1 MRSSSE
7 IITVSK
13 RATKAAGYS
22 WGIAEEVGKN
32 IDLLEL
38 IGIAGIENLKSYLS
52 DIKTKTPIGPNGI
65 KSQNKINNES
75 LCPILTGVSLIDDFK
90 NIEILKEI
98 NFYNVSFPLLMIPFI
113 SRLSFLI
120 GKRVSIEIDEYNFK
134 FNLDKYM
141 FSDSDI
147 NSLILENAKNVR
159 IIIFENEDSFSQEV
173 WDELYKLSTDTFVE
187 ENEKLKS
194 TAAGAGLE
202 AVSYTHLTLPTKRIV

>member
-22 WGIAEEVGKN
+22 WGVAEEVGKN
-32 IDLLEL
+32 IDVLEL
-38 IGIAGIENLKSYLS
+38 IGIAGIANLKSYLS

-98 NFYNVSFPLLMIPFI
+98 NFYNVNFPLLMIPFI

-141 FSDSDI
+141 FSNSDI
-147 NSLILENAKNVR
+147 NSLVLEHAKNVR

-173 WDELYKLSTDTFVE
+173 WDELYALSTETFVE

-202 AVSYTHLTLPTKRIV
+202 DND

>member
-22 WGIAEEVGKN
+22 WGVAEEVGKN
-32 IDLLEL
+32 IDVLEL

-52 DIKTKTPIGPNGI
+52 VIKTKTPIGPNGI
-65 KSQNKINNES
+65 KSQNKIDNES
-75 LCPILTGVSLIDDFK
+75 LCPILTGVCLIDDFK

-120 GKRVSIEIDEYNFK
+120 GKRVSIEIDEYKFK

-141 FSDSDI
+141 FSNSDI
-147 NSLILENAKNVR
+147 NSLILENTKNVK
-159 IIIFENEDSFSQEV
+159 IEVFENEDSFSQEV
-173 WDELYKLSTDTFVE
+173 WDELYELSTDTFVE

-202 AVSYTHLTLPTKRIV
+202 DND

>member
-22 WGIAEEVGKN
+22 WGVAEEVGKN
-32 IDLLEL
+32 IDVLEL
-38 IGIAGIENLKSYLS
+38 IGIAGIQNLKSYLS
-52 DIKTKTPIGPNGI
+52 DIKTKTPIGPNVI
-65 KSQNKINNES
+65 ESQNKIDNES
-75 LCPILTGVSLIDDFK
+75 LCPILTGICLIDDFK

-98 NFYNVSFPLLMIPFI
+98 IFYNVSFPLLMIPFI

-141 FSDSDI
+141 FSNSDI

-159 IIIFENEDSFSQEV
+159 ITVFENEDSFPQEV

-202 AVSYTHLTLPTKRIV
+202 DND

>member
-22 WGIAEEVGKN
+22 WGVAEEVGKN
-32 IDLLEL
+32 IDVLEL

-52 DIKTKTPIGPNGI
+52 VIKTKTPIGPNGI
-65 KSQNKINNES
+65 KSQNKIDNES

-98 NFYNVSFPLLMIPFI
+98 NFYNVNFPLLMIPFI

-120 GKRVSIEIDEYNFK
+120 GKRVSIEIDDYKFK

-141 FSDSDI
+141 FSNSEI

-159 IIIFENEDSFSQEV
+159 ITVSENEDSFSQEV

-202 AVSYTHLTLPTKRIV
+202 DND

>member
-22 WGIAEEVGKN
+22 WGVAEEVGKN
-32 IDLLEL
+32 IDVLEL

-98 NFYNVSFPLLMIPFI
+98 NFYNVNFPLLMIPFI

-120 GKRVSIEIDEYNFK
+120 GKRVSIEIDEYKFK

-141 FSDSDI
+141 FSNSDI
-147 NSLILENAKNVR
+147 NSLILENAKNVK
-159 IIIFENEDSFSQEV
+159 IEVFENEDSFSQEV
-173 WDELYKLSTDTFVE
+173 WDELYALSTDTFVE

-202 AVSYTHLTLPTKRIV
+202 DND

>member
-22 WGIAEEVGKN
+22 WGVAEEVGKN
-32 IDLLEL
+32 IDVLEL

-65 KSQNKINNES
+65 KSQNKIDNES

-98 NFYNVSFPLLMIPFI
+98 NFYNVNFPLLMIPFI

-141 FSDSDI
+141 FSNSDI
-147 NSLILENAKNVR
+147 NSLILENTKNVK
-159 IIIFENEDSFSQEV
+159 IEVIENEDSFSQEV

-202 AVSYTHLTLPTKRIV
+202 DND

>member
-13 RATKAAGYS
+13 RATKAAGFS

-32 IDLLEL
+32 IDVLEL

-52 DIKTKTPIGPNGI
+52 DIKTKTPIGPNLI
-65 KSQNKINNES
+65 ESQNKIDNKS
-75 LCPILTGVSLIDDFK
+75 LCPILTGVCLIDDLK

-98 NFYNVSFPLLMIPFI
+98 NFYNVNFPLLMIPFI

-120 GKRVSIEIDEYNFK
+120 GKRVSIEIDEYKFK

-141 FSDSDI
+141 FSNNDI
-147 NSLILENAKNVR
+147 NSLILENAKNIR
-159 IIIFENEDSFSQEV
+159 IIVFENEDSFSQEV
-173 WDELYKLSTDTFVE
+173 WDELYELSTDTFVE

-202 AVSYTHLTLPTKRIV
+202 DND

>member
-22 WGIAEEVGKN
+22 WGVAEEVGKN
-32 IDLLEL
+32 IDVLEL

-120 GKRVSIEIDEYNFK
+120 GKRVSIEIDEYKFK

-141 FSDSDI
+141 FSNSDI
-147 NSLILENAKNVR
+147 NSLILENTKNVK
-159 IIIFENEDSFSQEV
+159 IEVIENEDSFSQEV

-202 AVSYTHLTLPTKRIV
+202 DND

>member
-13 RATKAAGYS
+13 RATKAAGFS

-32 IDLLEL
+32 IDVLEL

-98 NFYNVSFPLLMIPFI
+98 NFYNVNFPLLMIPFI

-141 FSDSDI
+141 FSNNDI
-147 NSLILENAKNVR
+147 NSLILENAKNIR
-159 IIIFENEDSFSQEV
+159 IIVFENEDSFSQEV
-173 WDELYKLSTDTFVE
+173 WDELYELSTDTFVE

-202 AVSYTHLTLPTKRIV
+202 DND

>member
-22 WGIAEEVGKN
+22 WGVAEEVGKN
-32 IDLLEL
+32 IDVLEL

-52 DIKTKTPIGPNGI
+52 GI
-65 KSQNKINNES
+65 KSQNKIDNES

-98 NFYNVSFPLLMIPFI
+98 NFYNVNFPLLMIPFI

-120 GKRVSIEIDEYNFK
+120 GKRVSIEIDDYKFK

-141 FSDSDI
+141 FSNSDI
-147 NSLILENAKNVR
+147 NSLILENTKNVK
-159 IIIFENEDSFSQEV
+159 IEVIENEDSFSQEV

-202 AVSYTHLTLPTKRIV
+202 DND

>member
-32 IDLLEL
+32 IDVLEL

-120 GKRVSIEIDEYNFK
+120 GKRVSIEIDEYKFK

-141 FSDSDI
+141 FSNSDI
-147 NSLILENAKNVR
+147 NSLILEHAKNVR
-159 IIIFENEDSFSQEV
+159 ITVFENEDSFSQEI

-202 AVSYTHLTLPTKRIV
+202 DND

>member
-32 IDLLEL
+32 IDVLEL

-52 DIKTKTPIGPNGI
+52 DIKTKTPIGPNVI
-65 KSQNKINNES
+65 ESQNKINNES

-120 GKRVSIEIDEYNFK
+120 GKRVSIEIDDYKFK

-141 FSDSDI
+141 FSNSDI
-147 NSLILENAKNVR
+147 NSLILEHAKNVR
-159 IIIFENEDSFSQEV
+159 ITVFENEDSFSQEV
-173 WDELYKLSTDTFVE
+173 WDELYELSTDTFVE

-202 AVSYTHLTLPTKRIV
+202 DND

>member
-22 WGIAEEVGKN
+22 WGVAEEVGKN
-32 IDLLEL
+32 IDVLEL

-52 DIKTKTPIGPNGI
+52 DIKTKTPIGPNVI
-65 KSQNKINNES
+65 ESQNKIDNES
-75 LCPILTGVSLIDDFK
+75 LCPILTGVCLIDDFK

-120 GKRVSIEIDEYNFK
+120 GKRVSIEIDEYKFK

-141 FSDSDI
+141 FSNSDI

-159 IIIFENEDSFSQEV
+159 ITVFENEDSFSQEV

-202 AVSYTHLTLPTKRIV
+202 DND

>member
-22 WGIAEEVGKN
+22 WGVAEEVGKN
-32 IDLLEL
+32 IDVLEL
-38 IGIAGIENLKSYLS
+38 IGIAGIQNLKSYLS
-52 DIKTKTPIGPNGI
+52 DIKTKTPIGPNVI
-65 KSQNKINNES
+65 ESQNKIDNES
-75 LCPILTGVSLIDDFK
+75 LCPILTGICLIDDFK

-98 NFYNVSFPLLMIPFI
+98 IFYNVSFPLLMIPFI

-141 FSDSDI
+141 FSNSDI
-147 NSLILENAKNVR
+147 NSLILENAKNVK
-159 IIIFENEDSFSQEV
+159 IEVIENEDSFSQEV

-202 AVSYTHLTLPTKRIV
+202 DND

>member
-32 IDLLEL
+32 IDVLEL
-38 IGIAGIENLKSYLS
+38 IGIAGIENLKSYLN
-52 DIKTKTPIGPNGI
+52 DIKTKTPIGPNI
-65 KSQNKINNES
+65 IEAQNKIDNKS
-75 LCPILTGVSLIDDFK
+75 LCPILTGVCLIDDFK

-120 GKRVSIEIDEYNFK
+120 GKRVSIEIDDYNFK

-141 FSDSDI
+141 FSNSEI
-147 NSLILENAKNVR
+147 NSLILENAKNVK
-159 IIIFENEDSFSQEV
+159 IIVFENEDSFSQEV
-173 WDELYKLSTDTFVE
+173 WDELYELSTDTFVE
-187 ENEKLKS
+187 ENEKLKN

-202 AVSYTHLTLPTKRIV
+202 DND

>member
-22 WGIAEEVGKN
+22 WGVAEEVGKN
-32 IDLLEL
+32 IDVLEL

-141 FSDSDI
+141 FSNSDI

-159 IIIFENEDSFSQEV
+159 IIVFENEDSFSQEV
-173 WDELYKLSTDTFVE
+173 WDELYALSTDTFVE

-202 AVSYTHLTLPTKRIV
+202 DND

>member
-22 WGIAEEVGKN
+22 WGVAEEVGKN
-32 IDLLEL
+32 IDVLEL
-38 IGIAGIENLKSYLS
+38 IGIAGIDNLKSYLS
-52 DIKTKTPIGPNGI
+52 DIKNKTPIAPNVI
-65 KSQNKINNES
+65 ESQNKIDNKS
-75 LCPILTGVSLIDDFK
+75 LCPILTGVCLIDDFK

-141 FSDSDI
+141 FSNSDI

-202 AVSYTHLTLPTKRIV
+202 DND

>member
-22 WGIAEEVGKN
+22 WGVAEEVGKN
-32 IDLLEL
+32 IDVLEL

-52 DIKTKTPIGPNGI
+52 DIKTKTPIGPNVI
-65 KSQNKINNES
+65 ESQNKIDNES

-120 GKRVSIEIDEYNFK
+120 GKRVSIEIDEYYFK

-141 FSDSDI
+141 FSNNDI
-147 NSLILENAKNVR
+147 NSLILENAKNIR
-159 IIIFENEDSFSQEV
+159 IIVFENEDSFSQEV
-173 WDELYKLSTDTFVE
+173 WDELYELSTDTFVE

-202 AVSYTHLTLPTKRIV
+202 DND

>member
-32 IDLLEL
+32 IDVLEL

-52 DIKTKTPIGPNGI
+52 DIKNKTPIAPNVI
-65 KSQNKINNES
+65 ESQNKIDNES
-75 LCPILTGVSLIDDFK
+75 LCPILTGICLIDDFK

-98 NFYNVSFPLLMIPFI
+98 IFYNVSFPLLMIPFI

-120 GKRVSIEIDEYNFK
+120 GKRVSIEIDEYYFK

-141 FSDSDI
+141 FSKSDI
-147 NSLILENAKNVR
+147 NSLILENAENVR
-159 IIIFENEDSFSQEV
+159 ITVFENEDSFSQEI
-173 WDELYKLSTDTFVE
+173 WDELYALSTDTFVE

-202 AVSYTHLTLPTKRIV
+202 DND

>member
-22 WGIAEEVGKN
+22 WGVAEEVGKN
-32 IDLLEL
+32 IDVLEL
-38 IGIAGIENLKSYLS
+38 IGIAGIQNLKSYLS
-52 DIKTKTPIGPNGI
+52 DIKTKTPIGPNVI
-65 KSQNKINNES
+65 KSQNKIDNES
-75 LCPILTGVSLIDDFK
+75 LCPILTGVCLIDDFK

-120 GKRVSIEIDEYNFK
+120 GKRVSIAIDEYKFK

-141 FSDSDI
+141 FSNSDI
-147 NSLILENAKNVR
+147 NSLILEHAKNVR
-159 IIIFENEDSFSQEV
+159 ITVFENEDSFSQEV
-173 WDELYKLSTDTFVE
+173 WDELYELSTDTFVE

-202 AVSYTHLTLPTKRIV
+202 DND

>member
-22 WGIAEEVGKN
+22 WGVAEEVGKN
-32 IDLLEL
+32 IDVLEL

-141 FSDSDI
+141 FSNSDI

-159 IIIFENEDSFSQEV
+159 ITIFENEDSFSQEV
-173 WDELYKLSTDTFVE
+173 WDELYKLSTETFVE

-202 AVSYTHLTLPTKRIV
+202 DND

>member
-22 WGIAEEVGKN
+22 WGVAEEVGKN
-32 IDLLEL
+32 IDVLEL

-52 DIKTKTPIGPNGI
+52 DIKTKTPIGPNVI
-65 KSQNKINNES
+65 ESQNKIDNES
-75 LCPILTGVSLIDDFK
+75 LCPILTGICLIDDFK

-98 NFYNVSFPLLMIPFI
+98 IFYNVSFPLLMIPFI

-120 GKRVSIEIDEYNFK
+120 GKRVSIEIDEYKFK

-141 FSDSDI
+141 FSNSDI

-159 IIIFENEDSFSQEV
+159 IIVFENEDSFSQEV

-202 AVSYTHLTLPTKRIV
+202 DND

>member
-22 WGIAEEVGKN
+22 WGVAEEVGKN
-32 IDLLEL
+32 IDVLEL
-38 IGIAGIENLKSYLS
+38 IGIAGIQNLKSYLS
-52 DIKTKTPIGPNGI
+52 DIKTKTPIGPNVI
-65 KSQNKINNES
+65 ESQNKIDNES
-75 LCPILTGVSLIDDFK
+75 LCPILTGICLIDDFK

-98 NFYNVSFPLLMIPFI
+98 IFYNVSFPLLMIPFI

-120 GKRVSIEIDEYNFK
+120 GKRVSIEIDEYKFK

-141 FSDSDI
+141 FSNSDI

-159 IIIFENEDSFSQEV
+159 ITIFENEDSFSQEV
-173 WDELYKLSTDTFVE
+173 WDELYELSTDTFVE

-202 AVSYTHLTLPTKRIV
+202 DND

>member
-22 WGIAEEVGKN
+22 WGVAEEVGKN
-32 IDLLEL
+32 IDVLEL
-38 IGIAGIENLKSYLS
+38 IGIAGIQNLKSYLS
-52 DIKTKTPIGPNGI
+52 DIKTKTPIGPNVI
-65 KSQNKINNES
+65 ESQNKIDNES
-75 LCPILTGVSLIDDFK
+75 LCPILTGVCLIDDFK

-141 FSDSDI
+141 FSNSDI

-159 IIIFENEDSFSQEV
+159 ITVFENEDSFSQEV
-173 WDELYKLSTDTFVE
+173 WDELYALSTDTFVE

-202 AVSYTHLTLPTKRIV
+202 DND

>member
-13 RATKAAGYS
+13 RATKAAGFS

-32 IDLLEL
+32 IDVLEL

-52 DIKTKTPIGPNGI
+52 DIKTKTPIGPNVI
-65 KSQNKINNES
+65 ESQNKIDNEN
-75 LCPILTGVSLIDDFK
+75 LCPILTGVRLIDDFK

-141 FSDSDI
+141 FSNNDI
-147 NSLILENAKNVR
+147 NSLILENAKNIR
-159 IIIFENEDSFSQEV
+159 IIVFENEDSFSQEV
-173 WDELYKLSTDTFVE
+173 WDELYELSTDTFVE

-202 AVSYTHLTLPTKRIV
+202 DND

>member
-22 WGIAEEVGKN
+22 WGVAEEVGKN
-32 IDLLEL
+32 IDVLEL

-52 DIKTKTPIGPNGI
+52 VIKTKTPIGPNGI
-65 KSQNKINNES
+65 KSQNKIDNES

-98 NFYNVSFPLLMIPFI
+98 NFYNVNFPLLMIPFI

-120 GKRVSIEIDEYNFK
+120 GKRVSIEIDDYKFK

-141 FSDSDI
+141 FSNSDI
-147 NSLILENAKNVR
+147 NSLILENTKNVK
-159 IIIFENEDSFSQEV
+159 IEVIENEDSFSQEV

-202 AVSYTHLTLPTKRIV
+202 DND

>member
-22 WGIAEEVGKN
+22 WGVAEEVGKN
-32 IDLLEL
+32 IDVLEL
-38 IGIAGIENLKSYLS
+38 IGIAGIQNLKSYLS
-52 DIKTKTPIGPNGI
+52 DIKTKTPIGPDVI
-65 KSQNKINNES
+65 ESQNKIDNES
-75 LCPILTGVSLIDDFK
+75 LCPILTGICLIDDFK

-98 NFYNVSFPLLMIPFI
+98 IFYNVSFPLLMIPFI

-120 GKRVSIEIDEYNFK
+120 GKRVSIEIDEYYFK

-173 WDELYKLSTDTFVE
+173 WDELYALSTDTFVE

-202 AVSYTHLTLPTKRIV
+202 DND

>member
-32 IDLLEL
+32 IDVLEL

-52 DIKTKTPIGPNGI
+52 DIKTKTPICPNVI
-65 KSQNKINNES
+65 KTQNKIDNES

-141 FSDSDI
+141 FSNSDI

-159 IIIFENEDSFSQEV
+159 ITVFENEDSFSQEV

-202 AVSYTHLTLPTKRIV
+202 DND

>member
-22 WGIAEEVGKN
+22 WGVAEEVGKN
-32 IDLLEL
+32 IDILEL
-38 IGIAGIENLKSYLS
+38 IGIAGIENLKSYLR
-52 DIKTKTPIGPNGI
+52 DIQKKTPIGPNAI
-65 KSQNKINNES
+65 ELQNKIDNEC
-75 LCPILTGVSLIDDFK
+75 LCPILTGVCLIDDFK
-90 NIEILKEI
+90 KVELLKEI
-98 NFYNVSFPLLMIPFI
+98 NFFNVSYPLLMIPFI

-120 GKRVSIEIDEYNFK
+120 GKRVSINIDEYVFR

-141 FSDSDI
+141 FSDSDV
-147 NSLILENAKNVR
+147 NSLVIEKAKNIKV
-159 IIIFENEDSFSQEV
+159 FTSENDDSFTQEV
-173 WDELYKLSTDTFVE
+173 WDELYALSTDTFVE

-202 AVSYTHLTLPTKRIV
+202 DND

>member
-22 WGIAEEVGKN
+22 WGVAEEVGKN
-32 IDLLEL
+32 IDVLEL
-38 IGIAGIENLKSYLS
+38 IGIAGIQNLKSYLS
-52 DIKTKTPIGPNGI
+52 DIKTKTPIGPDVI
-65 KSQNKINNES
+65 ESQNKIDNES
-75 LCPILTGVSLIDDFK
+75 LCPILTGICLIDDFK

-98 NFYNVSFPLLMIPFI
+98 IFYNVSFPLLMIPFI

-141 FSDSDI
+141 FSNSDI

-173 WDELYKLSTDTFVE
+173 WDELYALSTDTFVE

-202 AVSYTHLTLPTKRIV
+202 DND

>member
-22 WGIAEEVGKN
+22 WGVAEEVGKN
-32 IDLLEL
+32 IDILEL
-38 IGIAGIENLKSYLS
+38 IGISGIENLKSYLR
-52 DIKTKTPIGPNGI
+52 DIQKKTPIGPNTI
-65 KSQNKINNES
+65 KSQNKIDNEC
-75 LCPILTGVSLIDDFK
+75 LCPILTGVCLIDDFK
-90 NIEILKEI
+90 KVELLKEI
-98 NFYNVSFPLLMIPFI
+98 NFFNVSYPLLMIPFI

-120 GKRVSIEIDEYNFK
+120 GKRVSINIDEHVFR

-141 FSDSDI
+141 FSDSDV
-147 NSLILENAKNVR
+147 NSLVIEKAKNIKVST
-159 IIIFENEDSFSQEV
+159 FENGDSFTQEV
-173 WDELYKLSTDTFVE
+173 WDELYALSTDTFVE

-202 AVSYTHLTLPTKRIV
+202 DND

>member
-13 RATKAAGYS
+13 RATTAAGYS
-22 WGIAEEVGKN
+22 WGVAEEVGKN
-32 IDLLEL
+32 IDVLEL
-38 IGIAGIENLKSYLS
+38 IGIAGIDNLKSYLS
-52 DIKTKTPIGPNGI
+52 VIKTKTPIGPNGI
-65 KSQNKINNES
+65 KSQNKIDNES

-98 NFYNVSFPLLMIPFI
+98 NFYNVNFPLLMIPFI

-120 GKRVSIEIDEYNFK
+120 GKRVSIEIDDYKFK

-141 FSDSDI
+141 FSNSDI
-147 NSLILENAKNVR
+147 NSLILENTKNVK
-159 IIIFENEDSFSQEV
+159 IEVIENEDSFSQEV

-202 AVSYTHLTLPTKRIV
+202 DND

>member
-32 IDLLEL
+32 IDVLEL

-52 DIKTKTPIGPNGI
+52 DIKTKTPIGPNVI
-65 KSQNKINNES
+65 ESRNKIDNES
-75 LCPILTGVSLIDDFK
+75 FCPILTGVCLIDDFK

-141 FSDSDI
+141 FSNNDI
-147 NSLILENAKNVR
+147 NSLILENAKNIR
-159 IIIFENEDSFSQEV
+159 IIVFENEDSFSQEV
-173 WDELYKLSTDTFVE
+173 WDELYELSTDTFVE

-202 AVSYTHLTLPTKRIV
+202 DND